1 MLAYKPTNEQ
11 TNQYTYKYYTPKLL
25 ARPTP
30 QIHIGS
36 THIQPPTLTPA
47 VIPPN
52 AAEEIAKVFAVVAD
66 AANIMLTAG
75 APTPADTTETVTQT
89 RITPVPMATF
99 LSIVSVDTS
108 SIS

>member
-1 MLAYKPTNEQ
+1 M
-11 TNQYTYKYYTPKLL
+11 
-25 ARPTP
+25 
-30 QIHIGS
+30 
-36 THIQPPTLTPA
+36 
-47 VIPPN
+47 PPN

-89 RITPVPMATF
+89 RMTPVPIATF
-99 LSIVSVDTS
+99 FSIVSVETS